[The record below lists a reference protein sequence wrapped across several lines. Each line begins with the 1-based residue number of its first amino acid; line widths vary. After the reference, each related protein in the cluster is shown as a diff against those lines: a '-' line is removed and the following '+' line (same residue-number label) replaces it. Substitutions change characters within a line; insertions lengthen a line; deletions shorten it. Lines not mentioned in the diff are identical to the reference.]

1 MDGTPTS
8 QPLIG
13 NYGTVGSVSFVK
25 ALNPDWA
32 ARANETYTGGL
43 AFLFGQLR
51 VNLRHLRLN
60 KNTRDFG
67 RM

>member
-13 NYGTVGSVSFVK
+13 NYGTVGSVSFAK

-32 ARANETYTGGL
+32 ARPNETYTGRSGL
-43 AFLFGQLR
+43 SVWAATCETCGI
-51 VNLRHLRLN
+51 
-60 KNTRDFG
+60 
-67 RM
+67 